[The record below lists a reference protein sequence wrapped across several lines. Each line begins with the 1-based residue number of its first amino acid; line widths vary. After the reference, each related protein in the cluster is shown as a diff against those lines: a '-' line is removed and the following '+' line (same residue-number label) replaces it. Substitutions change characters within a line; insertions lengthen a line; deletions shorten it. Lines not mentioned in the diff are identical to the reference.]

1 MLDQLDSLIIPEA
14 IDEIGL
20 TGDPGPAAPL
30 LDLADGKNTAA
41 SSHFVQLKAVEAIG
55 RLKIF
60 GAEPLLTD
68 ILLQKSVFG
77 YTQPRELRVAAMQA
91 LQNINPERARAMM
104 AKSGL
109 DDQELNL
116 RPLAASDTNWL
127 RQRRY
132 LRVVPNSTITA
143 TAVTSKGRCPVA
155 LERISL
161 GGGLAT
167 RTGRVQFGGEAMLE
181 MNMGFRQLKS
191 RVLIREG
198 IGGVMFEIADIGM
211 DERGRLRK
219 LIAAQMR

>member
-1 MLDQLDSLIIPEA
+1 
-14 IDEIGL
+14 
-20 TGDPGPAAPL
+20 
-30 LDLADGKNTAA
+30 
-41 SSHFVQLKAVEAIG
+41 
-55 RLKIF
+55 
-60 GAEPLLTD
+60 
-68 ILLQKSVFG
+68 
-77 YTQPRELRVAAMQA
+77 MQA
-91 LQNINPERARAMM
+91 LQNINPEPARAMM